1 MLMTMQFYIN
11 SQQQQFVGET
21 TFTPLEATLY
31 IKLTMDYTITLTDT
45 QVKSLEYIT
54 DDPKNW
60 ITNAATARAQI
71 ATAEI
76 IKKGKTIATMKGEVF
91 SMDGKLAATLIH
103 TAVIMKGE

>member
-1 MLMTMQFYIN
+1 
-11 SQQQQFVGET
+11 
-21 TFTPLEATLY
+21 
-31 IKLTMDYTITLTDT
+31 MDYTITLTDT

-76 IKKGKTIATMKGEVF
+76 ITKLTTHCNENSIALAIGE
-91 SMDGKLAATLIH
+91 AAQVTQAYDLG
-103 TAVIMKGE
+103 VIIKFGSATSTR